1 MNLKEDICL
10 KDLCGIHKF
19 QGIELSTRKI
29 ADVFGD
35 ENECDVVKFML
46 DNITYEAIEDPD
58 DGYRSYCSE
67 IKISYEKPKYTF
79 PDYEILCKMKPCN
92 EYGDEHEVLVGID
105 LDTGDIIFE
114 IGTLYVNDY
123 YPCCHFE
130 YHPENMR
137 TISF

>member
-10 KDLCGIHKF
+10 KYLCGIHKF
-19 QGIELSTRKI
+19 QGIELSTRTITDCFNYEYK
-29 ADVFGD
+29 
-35 ENECDVVKFML
+35 CDVVKFML

-79 PDYEILCKMKPCN
+79 PDYKILCKMKPR
-92 EYGDEHEVLVGID
+92 DEDGEHDVLVGVD
-105 LDTGDIIFE
+105 LDTGDTIFE
-114 IGTLYVNDY
+114 IGTLYVDDY

-130 YHPENMR
+130 YHPENMH
-137 TISF
+137 F